1 METKEKSVLANIVE
15 NKWFCIGLMIFAL
28 VYDLFYSIA
37 LSYVVGGDPIA
48 YTMSMIGRATIPGR
62 LPTLYVFFGIV
73 TNLAFLLNIN
83 YAYHKDDNFHSKA
96 GKFGN
101 ICAYIG
107 AGFLTMS
114 TLIPSIEFDEVV
126 DVITTFQVVG
136 HWSGALLFGVF
147 FAISLCLYLLLNRKK
162 YKGYFLT
169 FILLVIL
176 LAAMIVTLI
185 IIPNH
190 KNGVIEILPIAAA
203 MIIVLLINLEV
214 YPFVQQKNPEP

>member
-83 YAYHKDDNFHSKA
+83 YAYHKDDNFTSKA

-107 AGFLTMS
+107 VGFLTMS
-114 TLIPSIEFDEVV
+114 TLIPSIEFHEVIDPV
-126 DVITTFQVVG
+126 TTLQVVG

-176 LAAMIVTLI
+176 LLAMIVTLI

-190 KNGVIEILPIAAA
+190 KNGVIEILPIVSA
-203 MIIVLLINLEV
+203 MVIVLLINLNA
-214 YPFVQQKNPEP
+214 YPLASKSENP